1 MKRNT
6 VNTDIGVKGIPINF
20 LKPKTNPWIFNS
32 TYFYSVKIWMIQLG
46 FDQPFFW
53 WEQQQP
59 WYIILKIIVNGKNP
73 IIGVSPVKCNA
84 FIKTRTDTIKRNY
97 LIELVDKMFFHALNL
112 VRWDHFQPIYDFHKS
127 IFYGLHKSISSY

>member
-59 WYIILKIIVNGKNP
+59 WYIILKIIVNGKKT
-73 IIGVSPVKCNA
+73 ITGVSPVKCNA
-84 FIKTRTDTIKRNY
+84 FIKTRTDTIKGNY
-97 LIELVDKMFFHALNL
+97 LLELVDKMFSHVLNL
-112 VRWDHFQPIYDFHKS
+112 VHWDHFQQIYGFHKS
-127 IFYGLHKSISSY
+127 IFFGLHKSISSY